1 VFTQYVADNFYAYPW
16 LSEAN
21 LPYMVAYRGMHHQK
35 VYKQR
40 FLVDSEVYKAL
51 ANHPGVEFE
60 KAYDS
65 RYEQLANKKGHYL
78 ELFFRFT
85 GHTHKVSEGEFLCE
99 TMQFCIDD
107 RDTNKTIFQR
117 KIEFDETYF
126 MNIVR
131 KGDESKRQQRLFTIA
146 DNLPTTSE
154 LVQKHQAY

>member
-35 VYKQR
+35 VYKQS

-78 ELFFRFT
+78 ELFLDSQGTRTKFRR
-85 GHTHKVSEGEFLCE
+85 GS
-99 TMQFCIDD
+99 FCAKPCSSVLMTAI
-107 RDTNKTIFQR
+107 
-117 KIEFDETYF
+117 
-126 MNIVR
+126 
-131 KGDESKRQQRLFTIA
+131 
-146 DNLPTTSE
+146 PTKQSFNAKSSLTKLIS
-154 LVQKHQAY
+154 